1 MIYTVTLNPT
11 LDITL
16 VIDRFSFGEPVQAV
30 EVLRNPGGKG
40 INVSRVLHALGED
53 SVAVALAGGYV
64 GEEVLHLLQQEGL
77 ILQVVKIKNPTR
89 TNVVVFAREEDREM
103 VIRASGPPL
112 EEAEAKR
119 VDDLI
124 AGMTHAPEIMV
135 LSGSLPRGVSPDI
148 YRKVTT
154 EAGKR
159 GTKVFLDSAGEPLRL
174 GIEAAPFLI
183 KPNLHELSGLAGREI
198 AGESEIVQFAREII
212 DAGVEVVVVSM
223 GKLGA
228 LMVTASDVFRGTV
241 PEVGEE
247 SVGAGDSMVAGLVMG
262 VTRGRSLEESFRM
275 GLVSALATVMNTGP
289 LLADREFYDRAA
301 PKVVVERL

>member
-30 EVLRNPGGKG
+30 DVLRNPGGKG
-40 INVSRVLHALGED
+40 VNVSRVLRALGED

-64 GEEVLHLLQQEGL
+64 GEEVLDLLQQEGL

-103 VIRASGPPL
+103 VIRASGPPI
-112 EEAEAKR
+112 EEDEARR

-124 AGMTHAPEIMV
+124 AGMTHAPEVMV
-135 LSGSLPRGVSPDI
+135 LSGSLPLGVSKDI

-154 EAGKR
+154 AARGR

-174 GIEAAPFLI
+174 GIEAGPYLI
-183 KPNLHELSGLAGREI
+183 KPNLRELSGLAGKEL
-198 AGESEIVQFAREII
+198 AGESEIVAYARDII
-212 DAGVEVVVVSM
+212 GAGVEVVVVSM

-228 LMVTASDVFRGTV
+228 IMVTGSDVFRGTV
-241 PEVGEE
+241 PEVEE
-247 SVGAGDSMVAGLVMG
+247 DTVGAGDSMVAGMVLG
-262 VTRGRSLEESFRM
+262 VARGRNLEESFCM
-275 GLVSALATVMNTGP
+275 GLSAALATVMNGGP
-289 LLADREFYDRAA
+289 LLADREYYDLAA
-301 PKVVVERL
+301 PKVVVERI